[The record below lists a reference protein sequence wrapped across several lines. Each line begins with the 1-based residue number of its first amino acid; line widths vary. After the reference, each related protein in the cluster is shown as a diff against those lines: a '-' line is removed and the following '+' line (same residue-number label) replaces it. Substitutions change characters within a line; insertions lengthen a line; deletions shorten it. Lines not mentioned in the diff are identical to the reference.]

1 MTGHDIVE
9 RTAGAPPLVSILV
22 LNWNGEAFLSEC
34 LDSLLA
40 QTYPR
45 LELIVVDNASTDRSV
60 PLIRERYGDRVRLI
74 VNETNLGFAA
84 GNNVGIAASCGAY
97 VLLINNDAAAGPGW
111 AEALVREAETDP
123 RVGMCASKIVTH
135 DDPRVIDSAGLLL
148 SRDGLGRG
156 RGRLQRDVGA
166 FDTPEDAFL
175 PSGCAALY
183 RRAMLDEIGL
193 FDEAFFMYCED
204 LDLGLRGRL
213 AGWRCRF
220 VPDAVVR
227 HRYSASGGRYSLRKV
242 FLVERN
248 RVWVMVKS
256 FPMLALVLSPIW
268 TIGRLAWQAYAG
280 WRGQGGAG
288 RALEGGSAW
297 ALAMTVA
304 RAYLAAARGLPAMM
318 QKRRTGDASLLEF
331 WRWLRYY
338 GVSAR
343 EVAFTE

>member
-1 MTGHDIVE
+1 MLPS
-9 RTAGAPPLVSILV
+9 APVSAAAPLASVIV
-22 LNWNGEAFLSEC
+22 LNWNGEALIAEC
-34 LDSLLA
+34 VDSLLA
-40 QTYPR
+40 QTYLR
-45 LELIVVDNASTDRSV
+45 LEILVVDNASTDRSV
-60 PLIRERYGDRVRLI
+60 SLIRERYGEKVRLI
-74 VNETNLGFAA
+74 VNPENLGFAA
-84 GNNVGIAASCGAY
+84 GNNVGIAAARGAY
-97 VLLINNDAAAGPGW
+97 VLLINNDAVADPGW
-111 AEALVREAETDP
+111 VEALVREAEADP
-123 RVGMCASKIVTH
+123 RVGMCASKILTY

-156 RGRLQRDVGA
+156 RGRLQHDVGA
-166 FDTPEDAFL
+166 FDTPEDALL

-220 VPDAVVR
+220 APDAVVR

-256 FPMLALVLSPIW
+256 FPVLALALSPIW

-304 RAYLAAARGLPAMM
+304 QAYLAAARGLPAMM